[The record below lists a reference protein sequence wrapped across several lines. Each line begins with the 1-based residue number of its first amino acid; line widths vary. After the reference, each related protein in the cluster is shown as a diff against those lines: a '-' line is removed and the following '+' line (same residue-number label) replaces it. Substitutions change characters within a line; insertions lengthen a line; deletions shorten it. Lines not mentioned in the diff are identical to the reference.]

1 MTGEPQKTSPLDNI
15 TVAAPCHAKWSEMSG
30 DDRTR
35 FCKLCTKHVY
45 NLSAMSRVE
54 AEALI
59 VEKEGKLCV
68 RFAKRADGTVISD
81 NCPVGLRSARD
92 RLRWIGAGV
101 AAIFA
106 FAGSCAAAAL
116 GNNARPSF
124 KAWFVEQPAP
134 TQPMVM
140 GKMAISPPTPVTT
153 PPVPTTPA
161 SSVDE

>member
-1 MTGEPQKTSPLDNI
+1 MTSGDPQKTSPLDNL
-15 TVAAPCHAKWSEMSG
+15 TVATPCHAQWSEMSG
-30 DDRTR
+30 DDRAR

-45 NLSAMSRVE
+45 NLSAMSRTE

-68 RFAKRADGTVISD
+68 RFAKRADGTIISD
-81 NCPVGLRSARD
+81 NCPVGLRIARD

-134 TQPMVM
+134 VQRPFM
-140 GKMAISPPTPVTT
+140 GTM
-153 PPVPTTPA
+153 A